1 MGIPKAVA
9 KLLMKEG
16 NERPFSG
23 RVLSLGRQ
31 DIYFTNEMLKRYA
44 EEVSFKLVKPPVLS
58 LHRHPTLKDLG
69 CMSDESFLL
78 SIGFQQSET
87 MDYSDFEEA
96 DHLFDLNSDTL
107 PEELM
112 DRFDV
117 IIDGGT
123 IEHVFHVPNAL
134 KNVHKMLKVG
144 GRIIHVVPSS
154 NYLDH
159 GFYSFSPTLF
169 CDYYW
174 ANQYGID
181 RLQVFRHENKPGLH
195 LLELAELP
203 FEIYEYVP
211 GCLDKIAFGGL
222 DDALYGTYVVA
233 RKLPKSRCDVVPS
246 QRKFFEAWQRAQN
259 EGLSL
264 EDMPESMKTTESEL
278 SALPAPETIAPEP
291 YAEDFSPA
299 PAQPSALK
307 RQLASM
313 VGPTIWGLASKV
325 KNQVL
330 SASTAESL
338 GTQAAPEPVTEPSEP
353 PPPAKGIPMPVV
365 DRL

>member
-1 MGIPKAVA
+1 VGIPKAVA

-31 DIYFTNEMLKRYA
+31 DIYFSNESLKRYA
-44 EEVSFKLVKPPVLS
+44 SEVSFRLSEPPAIS
-58 LHRHPTLKDLG
+58 LHRHPTLKELG

-78 SIGFQQSET
+78 SVGFQQSET

-107 PEELM
+107 PEHLLG
-112 DRFDV
+112 RFDV

-144 GRIIHVVPSS
+144 GRVIHVVPSS

-174 ANQYGID
+174 ANQYAID

-195 LLELAELP
+195 LLELSELP

-211 GCLDKIAFGGL
+211 GCLDKISFGGL

-233 RKLPKSRCDVVPS
+233 RKLEKSRCDVVPS
-246 QRKFFEAWQRAQN
+246 QRKFFEAWQRAQS
-259 EGLSL
+259 EGLNL
-264 EDMPESMKTTESEL
+264 EDLPVSMKTAESEL
-278 SALPAPETIAPEP
+278 SELVAPEP
-291 YAEDFSPA
+291 IEQPSNLEDFAPT

-307 RQLASM
+307 RQIAGM
-313 VGPTIWGLASKV
+313 VGPAIWGLASRV
-325 KNQVL
+325 KYRVL
-330 SASTAESL
+330 TAVAAE
-338 GTQAAPEPVTEPSEP
+338 TPAVQAVAEPEAQYVEPIP
-353 PPPAKGIPMPVV
+353 TKGIPMPVV